1 MWDICVCIYIITLYI
16 YETLPLTG
24 WFVNNRHFFLKVP
37 EAEKSYWK
45 VVADSVYLEG
55 HKHSA
60 PTLSNDPA
68 KL

>member
-1 MWDICVCIYIITLYI
+1 M